1 MSNLKAKFGREIA
14 KYCQYIRPGMFEY
27 AVNISHKYNYLY
39 VETPK
44 AGCSSIKMTL
54 QRMELDLPDFYREDF
69 EDIHNRNFS
78 PLLKASQVGSFD
90 RFLNRPNLFKFCFV
104 RNPYTRLLSA
114 YLEKIKSNKPQKKD
128 ILQHLGRNIQQLN
141 TPVSFTEFVEVICEQ
156 PIANLND
163 HWNIQYY
170 QTFQNAIKYD
180 FIGKVENFDRDFA
193 FVLNTVNKDYQ
204 KYVSKEQR
212 HASGADERLSAY
224 YTPALIAKVRD
235 KYALDFEYFGYSFD
249 FEDCLLTHKSTQEKP
264 RNKLY
269 SI

>member
-1 MSNLKAKFGREIA
+1 MSNLSAKFGREVA

-27 AVNISHKYNYLY
+27 AINISHKYNYLY

-90 RFLNRPNLFKFCFV
+90 RFINRPNLFKFCFA
-104 RNPYTRLLSA
+104 RNPYIRLLSA
-114 YLEKIKSNKPQKKD
+114 YLEKIKLNKPQKKD
-128 ILQHLGRNIQQLN
+128 ILQHLGKNIRQLN
-141 TPVSFTEFVEVICEQ
+141 IKISFDEFIRVIYEQ

-170 QTFQNAIKYD
+170 QTCQNSIKYN
-180 FIGKVENFDRDFA
+180 FIGKVENFDRDFE

-204 KYVSKEQR
+204 KYVLKEQR
-212 HASGADERLSAY
+212 HASGADKLLQTY
-224 YTPALIAKVRD
+224 YTPALIDLVR
-235 KYALDFEYFGYSFD
+235 KKFALDFEHFGYSSD
-249 FEDCLLTHKSTQEKP
+249 FEDCLLANQESQEK
-264 RNKLY
+264 LLF
-269 SI
+269 I